1 MMSSMTRVALI
12 AVLLMASAA
21 ASAMQAAPRVT
32 GGTLETTIQRPTP
45 APAPILA
52 PRPLPPVYTP
62 TYSSASVDAAIA
74 DWRRLRQ
81 SDAYPFASYASF
93 LASYSGFPGQ
103 SGLRKSAE
111 RAMRPGE
118 NPWQVIGFY
127 RTDKPLSGNGW
138 ARLADAYAATNRPAD
153 ALAAA
158 RSALASSDLSAFDE
172 ATLMAR
178 FAAQL
183 TPTDRD
189 ARIDAL
195 LFDKKA
201 SDALRLSGMASPTR
215 RAAFLARIAMLQG
228 SPDADMQYAAVANQ
242 VTSDAGL
249 MMDRARYLRDGG
261 NELAARQLAAR
272 PHAFV
277 QRPANVERFYDM
289 MVILTGGAVADRQW
303 QTAFDIARQLDDSF
317 GPGTVIS
324 RQPYAVRDDYTTLA
338 WLAGSSALQI
348 GRTASA
354 MTMFDKYAH
363 GGQSLQVFSKGKY
376 WAGRAAL
383 QAAMPT
389 EAMRFFEQ
397 AAATPELF
405 YGQLALER
413 LGRAVPPPAGMPT
426 LLVTDA
432 QRRAFQARP
441 LVAAVRQLGA
451 QGNRSD
457 QSLFV
462 RALAESLD
470 NDSDRVL
477 AGELAMAIGRP
488 DLGVWTARVARNWG
502 STFYYRT
509 AFPTHAFAAARGRLW
524 SLVHGITRQESSF
537 DRSIVSHANAQGMMQ
552 IVPGTGREQAG
563 KMGIAFDSGRLTSDP
578 AFNVMIG
585 TAYFQRLLDTWG
597 GSYPL
602 AVASYNAGPGNV
614 RKWINLYGDPRL
626 PGVDMIGWIE
636 RIPFD
641 ETRGYVQRV
650 LENSVVYDTINP
662 TAPASSTVHL
672 SSYLGKSNRPG

>member
-12 AVLLMASAA
+12 APLLLTSAA
-21 ASAMQAAPRVT
+21 AVAMQPAPPPASSVY
-32 GGTLETTIQRPTP
+32 QAQP
-45 APAPILA
+45 APAYQA
-52 PRPLPPVYTP
+52 PMVQTVPSYAPAYAQSYATR
-62 TYSSASVDAAIA
+62 SIDAAIA

-81 SDAYPFASYASF
+81 SDSYPFASYASF
-93 LASYSGFPGQ
+93 LASYPGFPGQ
-103 SGLRKSAE
+103 GGLRKSAE

-118 NPWQVIGFY
+118 SPWQVIGFY
-127 RTDKPLSGNGW
+127 RADKPVSGNGW

-172 ATLMAR
+172 ATLLTR

-183 TPTDRD
+183 TPADRD
-189 ARIDAL
+189 ARIDVL
-195 LFDKKA
+195 LFDKKT
-201 SDALRLSGMASPTR
+201 SDALRLSGMASPAR
-215 RAAFLARIAMLQG
+215 RAAFLARIAMQQRA
-228 SPDADMQYAAVANQ
+228 PDADAQYAAVAGQ
-242 VTSDAGL
+242 VTGDAGL
-249 MMDRARYLRDGG
+249 MMDRARFLRDAGY
-261 NELAARQLAAR
+261 ELAARQLAAR
-272 PHAFV
+272 SHAFTI
-277 QRPANVERFYDM
+277 RPASVERFYDM
-289 MVILTGGAVADRQW
+289 MVILAGGAVADRQW

-317 GPGTVIS
+317 APGTDVS

-338 WLAGSSALQI
+338 WLAGSSALQLN
-348 GRTASA
+348 RAASA

-363 GGQSLQVFSKGKY
+363 GGQSLQVFAKGKY

-383 QAAMPT
+383 QAALPT
-389 EAMRFFEQ
+389 EAMRYFEA

-413 LGRAVPPPAGMPT
+413 LGRPVPPPATPPS
-426 LLVTDA
+426 LLVSDA
-432 QRRAFQARP
+432 QRRAFHARP
-441 LVAAVRQLGA
+441 LVAAIRQLGA

-457 QSLFV
+457 QALFV

-470 NDSDRVL
+470 SNSERIL
-477 AGELAMAIGRP
+477 ACELGTAIGRP
-488 DLGVWTARVARNWG
+488 DLGVWTARAARNSG
-502 STFYYRT
+502 SAFYYRP
-509 AFPTHAFAAARGRLW
+509 AYPIHGFAASSGRLW
-524 SLVHGITRQESSF
+524 ALIHGITRQESSF
-537 DRSIVSHANAQGMMQ
+537 DRSVISHANAQGMMQ
-552 IVPGTGREQAG
+552 IVPRTGREQAD

-614 RKWINLYGDPRL
+614 RKWINLYGDPRN

-636 RIPFD
+636 RIPFE

-662 TAPASSTVHL
+662 TAPATGAVHL

>member
-1 MMSSMTRVALI
+1 MTRIALI
-12 AVLLMASAA
+12 APLLLFSAA
-21 ASAMQAAPRVT
+21 ATAMQAAPRVT
-32 GGTLETTIQRPTP
+32 GGTLQTIIQRP
-45 APAPILA
+45 APVAAPVTVPA
-52 PRPLPPVYTP
+52 PRPYVPGYTT
-62 TYSSASVDAAIA
+62 TYSSSSVDAAIA

-81 SDAYPFASYASF
+81 SDGYPFASYASF
-93 LASYSGFPGQ
+93 LASYPDFPGE

-111 RAMRPGE
+111 RAMHPGE
-118 NPWQVIGFY
+118 SAYQVIGFY
-127 RTDKPLSGNGW
+127 RTAKPLSGNGW
-138 ARLADAYAATNRPAD
+138 ARLAEAYAATNRPTD
-153 ALAAA
+153 ALTAA
-158 RSALASSDLSAFDE
+158 RSALASGDLSAFDE
-172 ATLMAR
+172 ASLMAR
-178 FAAQL
+178 FASQL
-183 TPTDRD
+183 TPADRD

-195 LFDKKA
+195 LFDKKT
-201 SDALRLSGMASPTR
+201 SDALRLAGMASPAR
-215 RAAFLARIAMLQG
+215 RGAFLARIAMQQG
-228 SPDADMQYAAVANQ
+228 APDADAQYAPVAGQ

-249 MMDRARYLRDGG
+249 MMDRARYLRDKGY
-261 NELAARQLAAR
+261 ELAARQLAAR
-272 PHAFV
+272 AHAFAI
-277 QRPANVERFYDM
+277 RPASVERFYDM
-289 MVILTGGAVADRQW
+289 MVILAGGAVADRQW
-303 QTAFDIARQLDDSF
+303 QTAFDIARQLDDSVA
-317 GPGTVIS
+317 PGTDVS

-348 GRTASA
+348 NRAASA
-354 MTMFDKYAH
+354 VTMFDKYAH
-363 GGQSLQVFSKGKY
+363 GGQSLQVFAKGKY

-389 EAMRFFEQ
+389 EAMRYFE
-397 AAATPELF
+397 AAAANPELF

-413 LGRAVPPPAGMPT
+413 LGRSVPPPPA
-426 LLVTDA
+426 LSSQLVTDA

-470 NDSDRVL
+470 NNNDRVMASEMAL
-477 AGELAMAIGRP
+477 AIGRP
-488 DLGVWTARVARNWG
+488 DLGVWVARAARNSG
-502 STFYYRT
+502 SAFYYRP
-509 AFPTHAFAAARGRLW
+509 AFPTHSYATASGRLW
-524 SLVHGITRQESSF
+524 SLIHGITRQESSF
-537 DRSIVSHANAQGMMQ
+537 DRAIISHANAQGMMQ

-563 KMGIAFDSGRLTSDP
+563 KMGIAFDTSRLTSDP

-585 TAYFQRLLDTWG
+585 TAYFERLLDTWG

-614 RKWINLYGDPRL
+614 RKWINLSGDPRT

-636 RIPFD
+636 RIPFE

-662 TAPASSTVHL
+662 TAPASGAIHL